1 MAEKHWLDEHLDNLF
16 GEGPIDPDT
25 FSSKD
30 LERDRRIRE
39 NIQKINSSR
48 FAKGDKKEAPVSPS
62 SVTPECHPCQ
72 PPLSPLP
79 PLSVTLVSHQCHPL
93 VSPLSVTLWKI

>member
-39 NIQKINSSR
+39 NIQKINSPR
-48 FAKGDKKEAPVSPS
+48 GGILNKNEEKK
-62 SVTPECHPCQ
+62 TP
-72 PPLSPLP
+72 
-79 PLSVTLVSHQCHPL
+79 
-93 VSPLSVTLWKI
+93 